1 MYMDVSDESN
11 YKCILRENQQEK
23 QHHEFFTRH
32 VVPIDMLIS
41 ASIALRSNSSSRSG
55 CSCFNMYNCFVLF
68 VDSCLLWWGFIYRL
82 GTCVIHHTEYW

>member
-1 MYMDVSDESN
+1 MYVDVSDESN
-11 YKCILRENQQEK
+11 YKCILGKNQQRK
-23 QHHEFFTRH
+23 ATPRVFTRH

-55 CSCFNMYNCFVLF
+55 CSYHNMYNCFVLF

-82 GTCVIHHTEYW
+82 GTCVIHHTEYR